1 MIDEAG
7 QRIDKWLKVARLF
20 KTRTQATEA
29 CESRRIKVNGDT
41 VKPSKHIKP
50 GDVLTLRRSDGRYL
64 DITVLGLSEKSLSK
78 EMARKLLKIETP
90 EIDEQTKEL
99 MALFDQAMK
108 ASRVTQKG
116 RPTKKQRRD
125 LEKFKDSWR

>member
-1 MIDEAG
+1 MIDKGRIMKFGCHLPLSSDVSVSGKLGLRHTAG
-7 QRIDKWLKVARLF
+7 
-20 KTRTQATEA
+20 
-29 CESRRIKVNGDT
+29 
-41 VKPSKHIKP
+41 
-50 GDVLTLRRSDGRYL
+50 
-64 DITVLGLSEKSLSK
+64 LGLSEKSLSK

-125 LEKFKDSWR
+125 LEKFKGTWR

>member
-1 MIDEAG
+1 MTDDAG

-20 KTRTQATEA
+20 KTRTQATAA
-29 CESRRIKVNGDT
+29 CESRRIKVNGEIA
-41 VKPSKHIKP
+41 KPAKHIKP

-78 EMARKLLKIETP
+78 EMARTLLKIETP

-99 MALFDQAMK
+99 MALLDQAMR
-108 ASRVTQKG
+108 AARITQKG
-116 RPTKKQRRD
+116 WPTKKQRRD
-125 LEKFKDSWR
+125 LEKFRDSWR